1 MAALRRA
8 VRRAV
13 TLIEVLVAA
22 VIVSAIFIVIWYL
35 YSHGMSNMQ
44 ATERILE
51 STRGA
56 HVLFELLHR
65 DVKRAREILIPKDL
79 TQVAEPKLEPGDLL
93 LYVDFKE
100 YFFKKKQKT
109 VFIDGLPFRLG
120 QFDEVGFEL
129 VTPGVYALKIVPVP
143 SQGAPGEAPR
153 LANAGR
159 YVLETTV
166 WAEQLQAAAEEP
178 QLVINEPASHRY
190 CLSGWPLDY

>member
-1 MAALRRA
+1 MAPLRRL
-8 VRRAV
+8 RRAV

-22 VIVSAIFIVIWYL
+22 LIVSAVFVVIWYL
-35 YSHGMSNMQ
+35 YSHGMSNIQ

-65 DVKRAREILIPKDL
+65 DVKRAREVLLPRDL
-79 TQVAEPKLEPGDLL
+79 TAATDPKLEPGDLL

-100 YFFKKKQKT
+100 YFFKKKDRT
-109 VFIDGLPFRLG
+109 ISIDGLPFRLG
-120 QFDEVGFEL
+120 LFDEIAFEP
-129 VTPGVYALKIVPVP
+129 VRPGVYQLKIVPVP
-143 SQGAPGEAPR
+143 SQGQPGESPR

-159 YVLETTV
+159 YVLETTI
-166 WAEQLQAAAEEP
+166 AADQLAAQAEEP
-178 QLVINEPASHRY
+178 TLVQGEGASHRY